1 MRRNRNMV
9 EVEPDLPKPSTQ
21 PPALLHGAA
30 DGFFVERGLPA
41 GGVEVDYA
49 EETIFRREDIIYA
62 IKECVKTWYLQ
73 YDMISIGIIYSS
85 HSH

>member
-21 PPALLHGAA
+21 PPALLPGAA

-49 EETIFRREDIIYA
+49 EETIF
-62 IKECVKTWYLQ
+62 W
-73 YDMISIGIIYSS
+73 
-85 HSH
+85 